1 MNGREIVVDCHAE
14 EGDYDAP
21 ESFTLQV
28 CLYKSSQE
36 RGAVSSSA
44 QGNSTLTTLSQFS
57 KSFNNLFVKDFP
69 DSQFSNDDLKVS
81 TKTSIS
87 AHHSQIPSS
96 LLGSFWTI
104 W

>member
-1 MNGREIVVDCHAE
+1 MNGREIVVDSHVE

-69 DSQFSNDDLKVS
+69 AQGYSSADLQVS
-81 TKTSIS
+81 
-87 AHHSQIPSS
+87 
-96 LLGSFWTI
+96 
-104 W
+104 